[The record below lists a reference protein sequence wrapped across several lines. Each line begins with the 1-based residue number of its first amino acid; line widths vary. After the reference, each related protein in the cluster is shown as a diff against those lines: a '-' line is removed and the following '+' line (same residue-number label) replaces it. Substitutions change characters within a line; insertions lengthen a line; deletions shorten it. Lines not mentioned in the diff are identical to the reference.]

1 MTDSETGSV
10 LDANPAWQLLI
21 LFQVGLELEATVRY
35 LNQNPN
41 VTAKEEPMRE
51 IRDMAAGLRDA
62 VATLRKEASTAKST
76 FKSEFLR
83 AQANTAKFKAFT
95 QELKDANAEVEGF
108 LGETG
113 SNFPTSED
121 SSTPPHPDINGVT
134 LK

>member
-1 MTDSETGSV
+1 
-10 LDANPAWQLLI
+10 
-21 LFQVGLELEATVRY
+21 
-35 LNQNPN
+35 
-41 VTAKEEPMRE
+41 MRE

-62 VATLRKEASTAKST
+62 VATLRKEASTAKHT

-121 SSTPPHPDINGVT
+121 SSIPSHPDINGVT